1 MQLIVAGK
9 LIKQSETHVIVFFF
23 LLLNRSSSS
32 SSSWSITGSWSS
44 SSCKLAGISQELLE
58 LLSLLEGDLSDGSNG
73 QEVLHTI
80 GNAVRSTGHG
90 WVANGQA
97 HSCNI
102 GHTCTES
109 LLDVIISNVQDLWAE
124 H

>member
-1 MQLIVAGK
+1 MQLFVAGK
-9 LIKQSETHVIVFFF
+9 LIKQSEAHVIIFFF

-44 SSCKLAGISQELLE
+44 SSCKLAGISQKLLE
-58 LLSLLEGDLSDGSNG
+58 LLSLLEGDLSDSSNG

-80 GNAVRSTGHG
+80 GDTVRSTGHG
-90 WVANGQA
+90 GVANGQA

-102 GHTCTES
+102 GHTSTES
-109 LLDVIISNVQDLWAE
+109 LLDVLISNVQDLWAE